1 MHFYRLRFKNTVSL
15 CLFLLKM
22 LVFSAVVVC
31 WQPGDPKHVQRLDFP
46 LSTKP
51 NIKNVALTLFQ
62 SSAVA
67 IFTLDK

>member
-1 MHFYRLRFKNTVSL
+1 
-15 CLFLLKM
+15 M